1 MKSRKT
7 TFLLLAV
14 IFSLLFIFVANITS
28 GSLGVRLDEAF
39 ANWADQQTN
48 TFINQLMSFAS
59 IIGSSEVILLVTVL
73 IGLYFL
79 IKRYWHHFFFF
90 FVLSVGGVILNLT
103 LKLLVKRARP
113 DDEVSF
119 IEVFDYTFELQSYS
133 FPSGH
138 TMRATIL
145 FLFII
150 YLAISGLKQTIF
162 KTIAIIGSIV
172 LLLLVALSR
181 IMLDAHYAT
190 DIIGA
195 IVISLAWF
203 FLCLNFFYP
212 TKARLQN

>member
-28 GSLGVRLDEAF
+28 GSLGVRLDEVF

>member
-7 TFLLLAV
+7 TFLLLAI

-28 GSLGVRLDEAF
+28 GSLGVTIDEAF

-48 TFINQLMSFAS
+48 AFINQLMNFAS

-145 FLFII
+145 FLFIM
-150 YLAISGLKQTIF
+150 YLAIYGLKQTMF

-203 FLCLNFFYP
+203 FLCLNLFYSN
-212 TKARLQN
+212 KAKSQK

>member
-28 GSLGVRLDEAF
+28 GSLGVRLDEVF

-48 TFINQLMSFAS
+48 TLINQLMSFAS

-150 YLAISGLKQTIF
+150 YLAISGLKRTVF

>member
-7 TFLLLAV
+7 TFLLLAI

-28 GSLGVRLDEAF
+28 GSLGVTIDEAF

-48 TFINQLMSFAS
+48 AFINQLMNFAS

-145 FLFII
+145 FLFIM
-150 YLAISGLKQTIF
+150 YLAIYGLKQTMF

-203 FLCLNFFYP
+203 FLCLNLFYS
-212 TKARLQN
+212 TKAKSQK

>member
-1 MKSRKT
+1 MTSRKT

-14 IFSLLFIFVANITS
+14 IFSLLFIFIANITS
-28 GSLGVRLDEAF
+28 GNLGVTLDEAF

-48 TFINQLMSFAS
+48 TLINQLMNFAS

-150 YLAISGLKQTIF
+150 YLAIHGLKQTMV
-162 KTIAIIGSIV
+162 KTIAITASIV

-203 FLCLNFFYP
+203 FLCLSFFY
-212 TKARLQN
+212 TSKARSHQ